1 MIPYLLLT
9 LLLVSKISADIT
21 CLDSQYVPSI
31 ASCDVAIQ
39 HLSRF
44 LLPCLYKETV
54 NVGLRRSRPSMD
66 TADIRLPAI
75 FGDKSLG
82 PPAKPRCMILFLW
95 DGEYNQQESIAPEM
109 LHTFATNVMEQCI
122 AASPPKLAKGDI
134 EPNKLIA
141 VKFETA
147 VLDANG
153 DLTIPGMNGTLIPGL
168 NGTPVSGPNGT
179 MMPAN
184 LPPVNPTDAC
194 RRIAVEPLTGVDL
207 DDPQPSVASS

>member
-1 MIPYLLLT
+1 MVPYLLLA

-21 CLDSQYVPSI
+21 CIQAKYVPSI

-54 NVGLRRSRPSMD
+54 NVGLRRSRSRD

-75 FGDKSLG
+75 FGDRS
-82 PPAKPRCMILFLW
+82 PAAPATPRCMILFLW
-95 DGEYNQQESIAPEM
+95 DGEVSQQESIAPEM
-109 LHTFATNVMEQCI
+109 LQTFATDMKDQCI

-134 EPNKLIA
+134 EPNKLIT
-141 VKFETA
+141 VRFETA
-147 VLDANG
+147 VLDGNG
-153 DLTIPGMNGTLIPGL
+153 NLTIPGMNGTLIPGL
-168 NGTPVSGPNGT
+168 NGTLVSGPNGT
-179 MMPAN
+179 LMPVN

-194 RRIAVEPLTGVDL
+194 RRIAAQPLTGVDL
-207 DDPQPSVASS
+207 NDPQPLVESS